1 MLVVQS
7 NLAITYKHIGRLEES
22 VLMLRDVYCGHLKL
36 EGEEHRE
43 TIREAVNYAASLG
56 DLQRFG
62 EIKVLLRKMM
72 PVARRVL
79 GESHDVTFKMRW
91 SYAIAL
97 YADDDAT
104 LDDLREAVT
113 MLEDIAR
120 TARRAFGG
128 AHPNTVQTECRLRDA
143 RTALRARET

>member
-1 MLVVQS
+1 MLTV
-7 NLAITYKHIGRLEES
+7 
-22 VLMLRDVYCGHLKL
+22 
-36 EGEEHRE
+36 
-43 TIREAVNYAASLG
+43 ASIPSWGLG
-56 DLQRFG
+56 LSQW
-62 EIKVLLRKMM
+62 I
-72 PVARRVL
+72 

-91 SYAIAL
+91 SYAISL

-120 TARRAFGG
+120 TARQVFGG
-128 AHPNTVQTECRLRDA
+128 AHPNTVQIECRLRDA